1 MISNDEFSRIVYER
15 YDEYKKKKR
24 ERRRRFV
31 KSGTLCAVAI
41 IIGAGV
47 AFPFVMPR
55 YTKDADVFAPESNG
69 SIVYS
74 GIADEINLSVPTEGG
89 VTEDSQSDR
98 IYITSSTNNSSKE
111 SLSDMPG
118 YTASWTLDSE
128 HVLYAKAFV
137 FEKDVLGAFST
148 ESADDSGKGTEPIEY
163 ISVGDENDKLGF
175 LYVLRARAEIVCT
188 YEFEDDD
195 SFRRCE
201 ILLTPTDKEKTYY
214 LKFYGLYNT
223 EITVKDK
230 EDKQ

>member
-55 YTKDADVFAPESNG
+55 YMSDMEVCAPENGG
-69 SIVYS
+69 SIMYS
-74 GIADEINLSVPTEGG
+74 GLADAVNTTGG
-89 VTEDSQSDR
+89 IPTEDSQEDKV
-98 IYITSSTNNSSKE
+98 YTNCSKDKSAE
-111 SLSDMPG
+111 EPKNEKPG
-118 YTASWTLDSE
+118 YTAEWTIDSE
-128 HVLYAKAFV
+128 HVLYANAFSLEEDANKAV
-137 FEKDVLGAFST
+137 ST
-148 ESADDSGKGTEPIEY
+148 ESSDSGKGSESVEY
-163 ISVGDENDKLGF
+163 ISVGDDAEKLGF
-175 LYVLRARAEIVCT
+175 VYVLRVRAEIVCT
-188 YEFEDDD
+188 YELEDD
-195 SFRRCE
+195 SLRRCE

>member
-31 KSGTLCAVAI
+31 KNGTLCAVAL

-69 SIVYS
+69 SIMYS
-74 GIADEINLSVPTEGG
+74 GLADGVTISVPTEGG
-89 VTEDSQSDR
+89 DKEDSQSDR
-98 IYITSSTNNSSKE
+98 IYINSSNHDSPEEPQSNK
-111 SLSDMPG
+111 PF
-118 YTASWTLDSE
+118 YTAEWIIDSE
-128 HVLYAKAFV
+128 RVLYANAFV
-137 FEKDVLGAFST
+137 SEDDALSAVSS
-148 ESADDSGKGTEPIEY
+148 ESAYGSGKGSESIEY
-163 ISVGDENDKLGF
+163 ISVGDETDKLGF
-175 LYVLRARAEIVCT
+175 LYVLRVRAAIGCT
-188 YEFEDDD
+188 YTLEGDE
-195 SFRRCE
+195 SLRRCE
-201 ILLTPTDKEKTYY
+201 ILLDPTENEKTYV

-230 EDKQ
+230 EDKK